1 MIRTSHVG
9 SLPRPPDLLA
19 AIAERERGGPELDP
33 ETVRAAVAES
43 VRRQVEVGL
52 DIVNDGESAKVSYV
66 TYVRNRLTG
75 FAPGSRSPE
84 KPDPAVA
91 DFPEWAAARRA
102 RRAAAAPVQIPVC
115 RDEIHYPDTAAVDA
129 DIAALQAALAEYPDR
144 EAFLTAASP
153 GVIALF
159 LADEHYR
166 DREAYLDALAEAM
179 KVEYDAVYAAG
190 LLLQLDCPDLA
201 VTRAAFAPD
210 ENGLREYRW
219 LVTQN
224 VAALN
229 QALRDIPP
237 ERVRLHMCWGNYEG
251 PHHRDVAL
259 RDVLDIVL
267 GARAQTI
274 SFEGANPRHGHEWA
288 LFEEITLPADKVDHA
303 GRDRQHHALRR
314 ASRPGGAAHRAL
326 RRGGRGAA
334 GDRGDRLRH
343 GHLRHRRRRA
353 RRPGRLGQARVPGR
367 GRGAGERPAHRL
379 TNPTWTDGP
388 MVQRAWT
395 DGPSVEVSRCGRSAA
410 RSDGSGHP
418 SG

>member
-144 EAFLTAASP
+144 EAFLTAAST

-288 LFEEITLPADKVDHA
+288 LFEEITLPADKAIMPGVIDSTTHYVEHPDLVA
-303 GRDRQHHALRR
+303 QRIERYAAALGEQRVVAATDCGMATFATADDALDAR
-314 ASRPGGAAHRAL
+314 VAWAKLGSLVEGAAL
-326 RRGGRGAA
+326 VNGRRTA
-334 GDRGDRLRH
+334 
-343 GHLRHRRRRA
+343 
-353 RRPGRLGQARVPGR
+353 
-367 GRGAGERPAHRL
+367 
-379 TNPTWTDGP
+379 
-388 MVQRAWT
+388 
-395 DGPSVEVSRCGRSAA
+395 
-410 RSDGSGHP
+410 
-418 SG
+418 

>member
-9 SLPRPPDLLA
+9 SLPRPPELLA
-19 AIAERERGGPELDP
+19 AIAEREAGGPELDP
-33 ETVRAAVAES
+33 AVVRAAVAES

-75 FAPGSRSPE
+75 FAPASRSPE
-84 KPDPAVA
+84 RPDPAA
-91 DFPEWAAARRA
+91 GDFPEWAAARRA

-115 RDEIHYPDTAAVDA
+115 RDEIHYPDTGPVDA
-129 DIAALQAALAEYPDR
+129 DIAALRAALAEHPDR

-267 GARAQTI
+267 GAHAQTI

-288 LFEEITLPADKVDHA
+288 LFEEITLPADKSIMPGVIDSTTHYVEHPDLVA
-303 GRDRQHHALRR
+303 QRIERYAAAVGEERVVAATDCGMATFATADDALDPRV
-314 ASRPGGAAHRAL
+314 AWAKLESLVQGAALVNGWRA
-326 RRGGRGAA
+326 A
-334 GDRGDRLRH
+334 
-343 GHLRHRRRRA
+343 
-353 RRPGRLGQARVPGR
+353 
-367 GRGAGERPAHRL
+367 
-379 TNPTWTDGP
+379 
-388 MVQRAWT
+388 
-395 DGPSVEVSRCGRSAA
+395 
-410 RSDGSGHP
+410 
-418 SG
+418 

>member
-1 MIRTSHVG
+1 M
-9 SLPRPPDLLA
+9 
-19 AIAERERGGPELDP
+19 
-33 ETVRAAVAES
+33 
-43 VRRQVEVGL
+43 
-52 DIVNDGESAKVSYV
+52 
-66 TYVRNRLTG
+66 
-75 FAPGSRSPE
+75 
-84 KPDPAVA
+84 
-91 DFPEWAAARRA
+91 
-102 RRAAAAPVQIPVC
+102 
-115 RDEIHYPDTAAVDA
+115 
-129 DIAALQAALAEYPDR
+129 
-144 EAFLTAASP
+144 
-153 GVIALF
+153 IALF

-288 LFEEITLPADKVDHA
+288 LFEEITLPADKAIMPGVIDSTTHYVEHPDLVA
-303 GRDRQHHALRR
+303 QRIERYAAAVGEERVIAATDCGMATFATADDALDARV
-314 ASRPGGAAHRAL
+314 AWAKLGSLVQGAAL
-326 RRGGRGAA
+326 VNGR
-334 GDRGDRLRH
+334 
-343 GHLRHRRRRA
+343 
-353 RRPGRLGQARVPGR
+353 
-367 GRGAGERPAHRL
+367 
-379 TNPTWTDGP
+379 
-388 MVQRAWT
+388 
-395 DGPSVEVSRCGRSAA
+395 RSA
-410 RSDGSGHP
+410 
-418 SG
+418 

>member
-1 MIRTSHVG
+1 VAGYPVGAIRTSHVG

-19 AIAERERGGPELDP
+19 AIAERERGGPELEP
-33 ETVRAAVAES
+33 EAVRAAVADV
-43 VRRQVEVGL
+43 VRRQVDVGL
-52 DIVNDGESAKVSYV
+52 DVVNDGEAAKVSYV

-84 KPDPAVA
+84 RPDPAVA
-91 DFPEWAAARRA
+91 DFPEFAAARRA
-102 RRAAAAPVQIPVC
+102 RRAAAAPVQLPVC
-115 RDEIHYPDTAAVDA
+115 RDEIRYPDTSAVDA
-129 DIAALQAALAEYPDR
+129 DIAALRAALADDPER

-159 LADEHYR
+159 LADEHYG

-179 KVEYDAVYAAG
+179 KTEYDAVHAAG

-210 ENGLREYRW
+210 DAGLREYRW
-219 LVTQN
+219 LVAQN

-251 PHHRDVAL
+251 PHHRDVPL

-267 GARAQTI
+267 GASAQTI

-288 LFEEITLPADKVDHA
+288 LFREITLPADKVIMPGVIDSTTHYVEHPELVA
-303 GRDRQHHALRR
+303 QRIEHYADAVGPERVIAATDCGMATFATADDGLDPRIVWAKLRSLVEGAELVNGRPLR
-314 ASRPGGAAHRAL
+314 L
-326 RRGGRGAA
+326 
-334 GDRGDRLRH
+334 
-343 GHLRHRRRRA
+343 
-353 RRPGRLGQARVPGR
+353 
-367 GRGAGERPAHRL
+367 
-379 TNPTWTDGP
+379 
-388 MVQRAWT
+388 
-395 DGPSVEVSRCGRSAA
+395 
-410 RSDGSGHP
+410 
-418 SG
+418 